1 MPLILIK
8 PTLEERFCLR
18 SYIQH
23 SSTSSSSSS
32 SSSSPQPPAE
42 EIQLVSYGLSDPLQQ
57 DIYEILMV
65 WKKKKKIKRVDFFF
79 FFFFSVFIFSP
90 IKQGF
95 TSQLAVFNYFF
106 FLLQRRFESCVS
118 FSTQMLCC
126 LYFLLTQM
134 GFFFFF
140 FFCRRVDKDFYLGRW
155 EEWTEICRH
164 SPHRPL
170 STW

>member
-1 MPLILIK
+1 M
-8 PTLEERFCLR
+8 
-18 SYIQH
+18 
-23 SSTSSSSSS
+23 
-32 SSSSPQPPAE
+32 
-42 EIQLVSYGLSDPLQQ
+42 
-57 DIYEILMV
+57 
-65 WKKKKKIKRVDFFF
+65 KKKKKNQEGRFFF
-79 FFFFSVFIFSP
+79 FFLTVSIITP

-140 FFCRRVDKDFYLGRW
+140 FCHRLQRDFNLEKREARTHSCPPPDPSQPDRKLSSSSRKTHFNSLWTDTQWCSVGDKDIVPLFCGSVSVKGDVILYSSRP
-155 EEWTEICRH
+155 H
-164 SPHRPL
+164 SL
-170 STW
+170 QTKL